1 MKVWGASEIN
11 FAEGA
16 ALTHPSHTSSHFPHT
31 PPVYLCRAASRQ
43 ERPSHPPT
51 LPHTFPTPPLKPL
64 QGSVPP
70 EVIQAAGA
78 ALSTKQQAAFQAYMA
93 GQVPEA
99 ADE

>member
-1 MKVWGASEIN
+1 MSDISVVGKRAWKGIGRNVGWCCEGVNMKARGAQEIN
-11 FAEGA
+11 LAAGA
-16 ALTHPSHTSSHFPHT
+16 ALTHSPG
-31 PPVYLCRAASRQ
+31 L
-43 ERPSHPPT
+43 
-51 LPHTFPTPPLKPL
+51 PL

-78 ALSTKQQAAFQAYMA
+78 ALSAKQQAAFQAYMA